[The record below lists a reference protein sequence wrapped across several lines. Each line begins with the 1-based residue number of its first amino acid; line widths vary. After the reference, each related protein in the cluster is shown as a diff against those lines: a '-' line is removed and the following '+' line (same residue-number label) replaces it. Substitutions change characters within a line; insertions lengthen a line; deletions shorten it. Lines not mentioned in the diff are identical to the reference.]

1 MAFSVQVVKE
11 LLRFG
16 APDLVGGVVAIAVWR
31 ELGPL
36 LTGVVIAG
44 RVGAAITAEIRSMA
58 VNEQV
63 DALNVMGQDSIS
75 YLVAPRVIALVLLLP
90 LLVGLADLVG
100 FLGGLLVAV
109 STSMVNY
116 VSFFTSANTMLSAFD
131 IVSGLI
137 KAAVFAVVISL
148 NAAYLGLNVKHGAQD
163 VGKKTRKS
171 VVVSIVIIF
180 GLNYLLS
187 VVFFVQ

>member
-1 MAFSVQVVKE
+1 
-11 LLRFG
+11 
-16 APDLVGGVVAIAVWR
+16 
-31 ELGPL
+31 
-36 LTGVVIAG
+36 
-44 RVGAAITAEIRSMA
+44 
-58 VNEQV
+58 
-63 DALNVMGQDSIS
+63 
-75 YLVAPRVIALVLLLP
+75 
-90 LLVGLADLVG
+90 
-100 FLGGLLVAV
+100 
-109 STSMVNY
+109 
-116 VSFFTSANTMLSAFD
+116 MLSAFD

-163 VGKKTRKS
+163 VGKKKTRKS